1 MRSYCGTKQKT
12 AEGRVLCGR
21 SWCVLTYYT
30 ELAIALVAGRHG
42 SCVVRFYPERERL
55 SRDTKPSEEDAR
67 RALLCT
73 LGEIRR
79 QLADKRL
86 QQFLSI
92 LAVAFVEDPRA
103 LGGRADYFPHK
114 LIVKKRST
122 GHADPIRDYDI
133 AALVQHLRNKG
144 KTRTLA
150 LNEAADAC
158 GRDWRT
164 VEKIYDRKRRKHTRN
179 R

>member
-1 MRSYCGTKQKT
+1 MGD
-12 AEGRVLCGR
+12 EHDDH
-21 SWCVLTYYT
+21 VLTYYT
-30 ELAIALVAGRHG
+30 ELAIALVAGRH
-42 SCVVRFYPERERL
+42 VRDKNGLRKTERL

-122 GHADPIRDYDI
+122 GHADPIRDYDS